1 MRSCLFVPADS
12 DRKLARGLASGADCL
27 FVDLEDSVAPAA
39 KAAAR
44 ESARAFLTAARAAG
58 GPALYVRVNALDTGL
73 TDADLDAV
81 MPGAPDGIVLPK
93 AASGADVQQLGAKLA
108 VREARLSLPDRATRI
123 IPIVTETA
131 ASLFALQSY
140 AGASPRLAGLTWGA
154 EDLSAD
160 LGAETYRLP
169 DGGYTAP
176 FALARTLT
184 LLAAVAAGVAPI
196 DTVFPPF
203 RDTAGF
209 RAECEA
215 ARREGFTGKMAIHPD
230 QVPVINEVFTP
241 SAEAVARA
249 RAIVAA
255 FADGGTGVTS
265 LDGEMLDQ
273 PHLVKAKRLLAR
285 GGKQV

>member
-1 MRSCLFVPADS
+1 
-12 DRKLARGLASGADCL
+12 
-27 FVDLEDSVAPAA
+27 
-39 KAAAR
+39 
-44 ESARAFLTAARAAG
+44 
-58 GPALYVRVNALDTGL
+58 
-73 TDADLDAV
+73 

-93 AASGADVQQLGAKLA
+93 SASGADVQQLGAKLA
-108 VREARLSLPDRATRI
+108 VREARLSLPDRSTRI

-176 FALARTLT
+176 YALARTLT

-241 SAEAVARA
+241 SAEAIARA

-255 FADGGTGVTS
+255 FADAGTGVTS

-273 PHLVKAKRLLAR
+273 PHLVKAKRLLSR
-285 GGKQV
+285 GKSDA